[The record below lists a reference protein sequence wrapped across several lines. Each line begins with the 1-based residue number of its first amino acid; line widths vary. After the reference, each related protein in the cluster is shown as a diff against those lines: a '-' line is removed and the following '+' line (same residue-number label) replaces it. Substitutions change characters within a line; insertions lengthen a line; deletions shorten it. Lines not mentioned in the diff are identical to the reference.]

1 MTARQT
7 LWDFLESTSSS
18 SRLVDSADDGLDDD
32 YFEKPPGA
40 RGHRWKV
47 ALGAGLGLVALI
59 VVVAVGSHIFR
70 SVAPIPSVVVASQ
83 AEAELVAEAE
93 NVSAPTELTVVVHVV
108 GAVESPGVIELPEN
122 SRIIDAL
129 AKAGGARED
138 AILSGIN
145 LARVLFDGEQ
155 IVVPSQADEPATV
168 SITVPQG
175 LVSLSRGTSAELE
188 TLPRVGPATAAR
200 IIAWREEN
208 GPFTSVD
215 DVLAVSGIGP
225 ATLEGFRA
233 LVVP

>member
-1 MTARQT
+1 
-7 LWDFLESTSSS
+7 
-18 SRLVDSADDGLDDD
+18 
-32 YFEKPPGA
+32 
-40 RGHRWKV
+40 V

-70 SVAPIPSVVVASQ
+70 SATPIPSVVVASQ
-83 AEAELVAEAE
+83 AEVEAEAE
-93 NVSAPTELTVVVHVV
+93 NLSVPTLTVVVHVV

-155 IVVPSQADEPATV
+155 IVVPSQADEPAVV
-168 SITVPQG
+168 SIDAPPG

>member
-1 MTARQT
+1 VTARQT

-32 YFEKPPGA
+32 YFERPPGA

-70 SVAPIPSVVVASQ
+70 SATPIPSVVVASQ
-83 AEAELVAEAE
+83 AEAVKQAEDLS
-93 NVSAPTELTVVVHVV
+93 VPTELTVVVHVV

-155 IVVPSQADEPATV
+155 IVVPSQADEPAAV
-168 SITVPQG
+168 SIDAPPG

>member
-1 MTARQT
+1 VTARQT

-32 YFEKPPGA
+32 YFERPQGP

-70 SVAPIPSVVVASQ
+70 SATPIPSVVVASQ
-83 AEAELVAEAE
+83 AEAEAE
-93 NVSAPTELTVVVHVV
+93 NLSVPTLTVVVHVV

-155 IVVPSQADEPATV
+155 IVVPSQADEPAVV
-168 SITVPQG
+168 SIDAPPG

>member
-7 LWDFLESTSSS
+7 LWDFLDSSSSS
-18 SRLVDSADDGLDDD
+18 SRIVDSVDEGLDED
-32 YFEKPPGA
+32 YFDSPPGDP
-40 RGHRWKV
+40 RNRWSV
-47 ALGAGLGLVALI
+47 ALGAALGLVALI

-70 SVAPIPSVVVASQ
+70 SATPTPSVVVASPQ
-83 AEAELVAEAE
+83 AAVEE
-93 NVSAPTELTVVVHVV
+93 NAPARTAATVMVHVV

-122 SRIIDAL
+122 SRIVDAL
-129 AKAGGARED
+129 AKAGGARDD
-138 AILSGIN
+138 AVLSGIN

-155 IVVPSQADEPATV
+155 IVVPALGDEPAAALGGAA
-168 SITVPQG
+168 PG

-200 IIAWREEN
+200 IIAWREAN
-208 GPFTSVD
+208 GPFASVD

-225 ATLEGFRA
+225 ATLEGFRS

>member
-32 YFEKPPGA
+32 YFERPPGP

-70 SVAPIPSVVVASQ
+70 SATPIPSVVVASQ
-83 AEAELVAEAE
+83 AEVEAEAE
-93 NVSAPTELTVVVHVV
+93 NLSVPTLTVVVHVV

-155 IVVPSQADEPATV
+155 IVVPSQADEPAAV
-168 SITVPQG
+168 SIDAPPG

>member
-1 MTARQT
+1 VTARQT
-7 LWDFLESTSSS
+7 LWDFLDSSSSS
-18 SRLVDSADDGLDDD
+18 SRIVDSVDEGLDED
-32 YFEKPPGA
+32 YFDSPPGHS
-40 RGHRWKV
+40 RNRWSV
-47 ALGAGLGLVALI
+47 ALGAALGLVALI

-70 SVAPIPSVVVASQ
+70 SATPTPSVVVASPH
-83 AEAELVAEAE
+83 AAVEE
-93 NVSAPTELTVVVHVV
+93 NAPARTAATVMVHVV

-122 SRIIDAL
+122 SRIVDAL

-138 AILSGIN
+138 AVLSGIN

-155 IVVPSQADEPATV
+155 IVVPALGDEPVLPAGDAA
-168 SITVPQG
+168 PG

-200 IIAWREEN
+200 IIAWREAN
-208 GPFTSVD
+208 GPFASVD

-225 ATLEGFRA
+225 ATLEGFRS

>member
-83 AEAELVAEAE
+83 AELVAQAE
-93 NVSAPTELTVVVHVV
+93 NVSVPTLTVVVHVV

-122 SRIIDAL
+122 SRIVDAL

-208 GPFTSVD
+208 GPFMNVD

>member
-32 YFEKPPGA
+32 YFERPQGP

-70 SVAPIPSVVVASQ
+70 SATPIPSVVVASQ
-83 AEAELVAEAE
+83 AEAEAE
-93 NVSAPTELTVVVHVV
+93 NLSVPTLTVVVHVV

-155 IVVPSQADEPATV
+155 IVVPSQADEPAAV
-168 SITVPQG
+168 SIDAPPG

>member
-7 LWDFLESTSSS
+7 LWDFLDSTSSS
-18 SRLVDSADDGLDDD
+18 SRIVDSVDEGLDED
-32 YFEKPPGA
+32 YFDSPPGA
-40 RGHRWKV
+40 PRNRWSV
-47 ALGAGLGLVALI
+47 ALGAALGLVALI

-70 SVAPIPSVVVASQ
+70 SATPTPSVVVASPEG
-83 AEAELVAEAE
+83 AVEE
-93 NVSAPTELTVVVHVV
+93 NAPAPTAATVMVHVV

-122 SRIIDAL
+122 SRIVDAL

-138 AILSGIN
+138 AVLSGIN

-155 IVVPSQADEPATV
+155 IVVPALGDEPV
-168 SITVPQG
+168 VPSGDAPPG

-200 IIAWREEN
+200 IIAWREAN
-208 GPFTSVD
+208 GPFASVD

-225 ATLEGFRA
+225 ATLEGFRS

>member
-1 MTARQT
+1 M
-7 LWDFLESTSSS
+7 
-18 SRLVDSADDGLDDD
+18 
-32 YFEKPPGA
+32 
-40 RGHRWKV
+40 

-70 SVAPIPSVVVASQ
+70 SATPIPSVVVASQ
-83 AEAELVAEAE
+83 EEAVAQAEDLSV
-93 NVSAPTELTVVVHVV
+93 PTELTVVVHVV
-108 GAVESPGVIELPEN
+108 GAVQSPGVIELPQD

-138 AILSGIN
+138 AVLSGIN

-155 IVVPSQADEPATV
+155 IVVPSGADEPALV
-168 SITVPQG
+168 SIDAPPG

>member
-1 MTARQT
+1 M
-7 LWDFLESTSSS
+7 
-18 SRLVDSADDGLDDD
+18 
-32 YFEKPPGA
+32 
-40 RGHRWKV
+40 

-70 SVAPIPSVVVASQ
+70 SATPIPSVVAASQ
-83 AEAELVAEAE
+83 AEAVAQAE
-93 NVSAPTELTVVVHVV
+93 NLSVPTESTVVVHVV

-138 AILSGIN
+138 AVLSGIN

-155 IVVPSQADEPATV
+155 IVVPSGADEPALV
-168 SITVPQG
+168 SIDAPPG

>member
-18 SRLVDSADDGLDDD
+18 SRLVDSVDEGLDQE
-32 YFEKPPGA
+32 YFDRPPGA
-40 RGHRWKV
+40 PRNRWSV
-47 ALGAGLGLVALI
+47 ALGAALGLVALI
-59 VVVAVGSHIFR
+59 LVVAVGSHIFR
-70 SVAPIPSVVVASQ
+70 SATPTPSVVVASQ
-83 AEAELVAEAE
+83 SVADEE
-93 NVSAPTELTVVVHVV
+93 NLPAPAAPTVMVHVV

-122 SRIIDAL
+122 SRIVDAL
-129 AKAGGARED
+129 AKAGGATED
-138 AILSGIN
+138 AVLTGIN

-155 IVVPSQADEPATV
+155 IVVPALGDEPAV
-168 SITVPQG
+168 ASGDAPPG
-175 LVSLSRGTSAELE
+175 LVSLSRGSGSELE

-200 IIAWREEN
+200 IIAWREAN

-225 ATLEGFRA
+225 ATLEGFRS

>member
-32 YFEKPPGA
+32 YFERPPGP

-70 SVAPIPSVVVASQ
+70 SATPIPSVVVASQ
-83 AEAELVAEAE
+83 AEVEAEAE
-93 NVSAPTELTVVVHVV
+93 NLSVPTLTVVVHVV

-122 SRIIDAL
+122 SRIVDAL

-155 IVVPSQADEPATV
+155 IVVPSQADEPAAV
-168 SITVPQG
+168 SIDAPPG

>member
-1 MTARQT
+1 VTARQT

-18 SRLVDSADDGLDDD
+18 SRLVDSADDGLDED
-32 YFEKPPGA
+32 YFERPPGP

-70 SVAPIPSVVVASQ
+70 SATPIPSVVVASQ
-83 AEAELVAEAE
+83 AGAVAEAE
-93 NVSAPTELTVVVHVV
+93 NVSVPTELTVVVHVV
-108 GAVESPGVIELPEN
+108 GAVESPGVIALPEN

-155 IVVPSQADEPATV
+155 IVVPSRADEPAAV
-168 SITVPQG
+168 SIDAPPG

>member
-1 MTARQT
+1 VTARQT

-32 YFEKPPGA
+32 YFERPPGP

-70 SVAPIPSVVVASQ
+70 SATPIPSVVVASQ
-83 AEAELVAEAE
+83 AEAEAE
-93 NVSAPTELTVVVHVV
+93 NLSVPTLTVVVHVV

-122 SRIIDAL
+122 SRIVDAL

-155 IVVPSQADEPATV
+155 IVVPSQADEPAAV
-168 SITVPQG
+168 SIDAPPG

>member
-155 IVVPSQADEPATV
+155 IVVPSQADEPATL

-208 GPFTSVD
+208 GPFMNVD

>member
-18 SRLVDSADDGLDDD
+18 SRLVDSADDGLDED
-32 YFEKPPGA
+32 YFERPPGP

-47 ALGAGLGLVALI
+47 ALGAGLGLIALI

-70 SVAPIPSVVVASQ
+70 SATPIPSVVVASQ
-83 AEAELVAEAE
+83 AEAELVAQAE
-93 NVSAPTELTVVVHVV
+93 NLSVPTLTVVVHVV

-122 SRIIDAL
+122 SRIVDAL

-155 IVVPSQADEPATV
+155 IVVPSRADEPALV
-168 SITVPQG
+168 SIDAPPG

-215 DVLAVSGIGP
+215 DVLAVSGIGA

>member
-32 YFEKPPGA
+32 YFERPPGP

-70 SVAPIPSVVVASQ
+70 SATPIPSVVVASQ
-83 AEAELVAEAE
+83 AEAEAE
-93 NVSAPTELTVVVHVV
+93 NLSVPTLTVVVHVV

-155 IVVPSQADEPATV
+155 IVVPSQADEPAVV
-168 SITVPQG
+168 SIDAPPG

>member
-1 MTARQT
+1 M
-7 LWDFLESTSSS
+7 
-18 SRLVDSADDGLDDD
+18 
-32 YFEKPPGA
+32 
-40 RGHRWKV
+40 

-70 SVAPIPSVVVASQ
+70 SATPIPSVVVASQ
-83 AEAELVAEAE
+83 AEAEAE
-93 NVSAPTELTVVVHVV
+93 NRSVPTLTVVVHVV

-122 SRIIDAL
+122 SRIVDAL

-155 IVVPSQADEPATV
+155 IVVPSQADEPAAV
-168 SITVPQG
+168 SIDAPPG

>member
-32 YFEKPPGA
+32 YFERPPGP

-70 SVAPIPSVVVASQ
+70 SATPIPSVVVASQ
-83 AEAELVAEAE
+83 AEAEAE
-93 NVSAPTELTVVVHVV
+93 NLSVPTLTVVVHVV

-122 SRIIDAL
+122 SRIVDAL

-155 IVVPSQADEPATV
+155 IVVPSRADEPAAV
-168 SITVPQG
+168 SIDAPPG

>member
-32 YFEKPPGA
+32 YFERPPGA

-70 SVAPIPSVVVASQ
+70 SATPIPSVVVASQ
-83 AEAELVAEAE
+83 AEVEAEAE
-93 NVSAPTELTVVVHVV
+93 NLSVPTLTVVVHVV

-155 IVVPSQADEPATV
+155 IVVPSQADEPAAV
-168 SITVPQG
+168 SIDAPPG

>member
-1 MTARQT
+1 VTARQT

-32 YFEKPPGA
+32 YFERPQGP

-70 SVAPIPSVVVASQ
+70 SATPIPSVVVASQ
-83 AEAELVAEAE
+83 AEAEAE
-93 NVSAPTELTVVVHVV
+93 NLSVPTLTVVVHVV

-155 IVVPSQADEPATV
+155 IVVPSQADEPAAV
-168 SITVPQG
+168 SIDAPPG

>member
-32 YFEKPPGA
+32 YFERPQGP

-70 SVAPIPSVVVASQ
+70 SATPIPSVVVASQ
-83 AEAELVAEAE
+83 AEAEAEAE
-93 NVSAPTELTVVVHVV
+93 NLSVPTLTVVVHVV

-122 SRIIDAL
+122 SRIVDAL

-155 IVVPSQADEPATV
+155 IVVPSQADEPAVV
-168 SITVPQG
+168 SIDAPPG

>member
-7 LWDFLESTSSS
+7 LWDFLDSTSSS
-18 SRLVDSADDGLDDD
+18 SRIVDSVDEGLDED
-32 YFEKPPGA
+32 YFDRPPGA
-40 RGHRWKV
+40 PRNRWSV
-47 ALGAGLGLVALI
+47 ALGAALGLVALI

-70 SVAPIPSVVVASQ
+70 SATPAPSIVVASQ
-83 AEAELVAEAE
+83 PVADEGTLP
-93 NVSAPTELTVVVHVV
+93 APTAATVMVHVV

-122 SRIIDAL
+122 SRIVDAL

-138 AILSGIN
+138 AVLSGIN

-155 IVVPSQADEPATV
+155 IVVPALGDEPAV
-168 SITVPQG
+168 ASGDAPPG

-200 IIAWREEN
+200 IIAWREAN
-208 GPFTSVD
+208 GPFASVD

-225 ATLEGFRA
+225 ATLEGFRS

>member
-1 MTARQT
+1 
-7 LWDFLESTSSS
+7 
-18 SRLVDSADDGLDDD
+18 
-32 YFEKPPGA
+32 
-40 RGHRWKV
+40 V
-47 ALGAGLGLVALI
+47 ALGACLGLVALI

-70 SVAPIPSVVVASQ
+70 SATPIPSVVVGSQ
-83 AEAELVAEAE
+83 LVAEAE
-93 NVSAPTELTVVVHVV
+93 SISAPTELTVVVHVV

-122 SRIIDAL
+122 SRIVDAL
-129 AKAGGARED
+129 AKAGGARDD
-138 AILSGIN
+138 AVLSGIN

-155 IVVPSQADEPATV
+155 IVVPSLGDEPLEV
-168 SITVPQG
+168 SDNAPPG

-225 ATLEGFRA
+225 ATLEGFRS

>member
-32 YFEKPPGA
+32 YFDRPPGP

-70 SVAPIPSVVVASQ
+70 SATPIPSVVVASQ
-83 AEAELVAEAE
+83 AEVEAEAE
-93 NVSAPTELTVVVHVV
+93 NLSVPTLTVVVHVV

-155 IVVPSQADEPATV
+155 IVVPSQADEPAAV
-168 SITVPQG
+168 SIDAPPG

>member
-32 YFEKPPGA
+32 YFERPQGP

-70 SVAPIPSVVVASQ
+70 SATPIPSVVVASQ
-83 AEAELVAEAE
+83 AEAEAE
-93 NVSAPTELTVVVHVV
+93 NLSVPTLTVVVHVV

-122 SRIIDAL
+122 SRIVDAL

-155 IVVPSQADEPATV
+155 IVVPSRADEPAAV
-168 SITVPQG
+168 SIDAPPG

>member
-1 MTARQT
+1 VAARQT

-18 SRLVDSADDGLDDD
+18 SRIVDSVDEGLDED
-32 YFEKPPGA
+32 YFDSPPGDP
-40 RGHRWKV
+40 RNRWSV
-47 ALGAGLGLVALI
+47 ALGAALGLVALI

-70 SVAPIPSVVVASQ
+70 SATPTPSVVVASPQ
-83 AEAELVAEAE
+83 EAVEE
-93 NVSAPTELTVVVHVV
+93 NAPTPTAATVMVHVV
-108 GAVESPGVIELPEN
+108 GAVESPGVIELPQN
-122 SRIIDAL
+122 SRIVDAL

-138 AILSGIN
+138 AVLSGIN

-155 IVVPSQADEPATV
+155 IVVPALGDEPVLPAGDAA
-168 SITVPQG
+168 PG

-200 IIAWREEN
+200 IIAWREAN
-208 GPFTSVD
+208 GPFASVD

-225 ATLEGFRA
+225 ATLEGFRS

>member
-1 MTARQT
+1 VTARQT

-32 YFEKPPGA
+32 YFERPPGP

-70 SVAPIPSVVVASQ
+70 SATPIPSVVVASQ
-83 AEAELVAEAE
+83 AEAEAE
-93 NVSAPTELTVVVHVV
+93 NLSVPTLTVVVHVV

-155 IVVPSQADEPATV
+155 IVVPSQADEPAAV
-168 SITVPQG
+168 SIDAPPG

>member
-1 MTARQT
+1 M
-7 LWDFLESTSSS
+7 
-18 SRLVDSADDGLDDD
+18 
-32 YFEKPPGA
+32 
-40 RGHRWKV
+40 

-70 SVAPIPSVVVASQ
+70 SATPIPSVVVASQ
-83 AEAELVAEAE
+83 AELVAQAE
-93 NVSAPTELTVVVHVV
+93 NVSVPTLTVVVHVV

-155 IVVPSQADEPATV
+155 IVVPSQADEPAVV
-168 SITVPQG
+168 SIDAPPG

>member
-32 YFEKPPGA
+32 YFERPQGP

-70 SVAPIPSVVVASQ
+70 SATPIPSVVVASQ
-83 AEAELVAEAE
+83 AEAEAE
-93 NVSAPTELTVVVHVV
+93 NLSVPTLTVVVHVV

-155 IVVPSQADEPATV
+155 IVVPSQADEPAVV
-168 SITVPQG
+168 SIDAPPG

>member
-1 MTARQT
+1 MARQT
-7 LWDFLESTSSS
+7 LWDFLESSSS
-18 SRLVDSADDGLDDD
+18 SSKLIDTAEEGLDED
-32 YFEKPPGA
+32 YFDRPPGTT
-40 RGHRWKV
+40 GNRWKV
-47 ALGAGLGLVALI
+47 ALGAVLGLVALI
-59 VVVAVGSHIFR
+59 VVVAVASHIFR
-70 SVAPIPSVVVASQ
+70 SATPIPSVVVASQ
-83 AEAELVAEAE
+83 PVAEEAGG
-93 NVSAPTELTVVVHVV
+93 VAPAPLTVMVHVV

-122 SRIIDAL
+122 SRIVDAL

-138 AILSGIN
+138 AVLSGIN

-155 IVVPSQADEPATV
+155 IVVPALGDEPTEA
-168 SITVPQG
+168 PGEAPAG
-175 LVSLSRGTSAELE
+175 LVSLSRGTTAELE

-225 ATLEGFRA
+225 ATLEGFRS

>member
-18 SRLVDSADDGLDDD
+18 SRLVDSADDGLDED
-32 YFEKPPGA
+32 YFERPPGP

-70 SVAPIPSVVVASQ
+70 SATPIPSVVVASQ
-83 AEAELVAEAE
+83 AEAEPVAEAE
-93 NVSAPTELTVVVHVV
+93 NLSVPAELTVVVHVV

-122 SRIIDAL
+122 SRIVDAL

-155 IVVPSQADEPATV
+155 IVVPSQADEPAAV
-168 SITVPQG
+168 SINAPPG

>member
-32 YFEKPPGA
+32 YFERPPGP

-70 SVAPIPSVVVASQ
+70 SATPIPSVVVASQ
-83 AEAELVAEAE
+83 AEAAAE
-93 NVSAPTELTVVVHVV
+93 NLSVPTLTVVVHVV

-122 SRIIDAL
+122 SRIVDAL

-155 IVVPSQADEPATV
+155 IVVPSQADEPAAV
-168 SITVPQG
+168 SIDAPPG